1 MPIVS
6 AIKRKFTKTS
16 NQSENTVGNSE
27 PAESI
32 DQTSETVETSTPV
45 DQ

>member
-16 NQSENTVGNSE
+16 NQSEITGENSE

-32 DQTSETVETSTPV
+32 ETTSETVETSTPV